1 MRFQWRLGG
10 CGFGRGPGLGR
21 GRDRLHGGF
30 TLIEVLVAL
39 FVLAVGVLGA
49 LATQLAALHTR
60 HQSRLM
66 SNAVQLA
73 STLAEGMRANLDVM
87 RAGDTDNPYLN
98 LRYDASRD
106 GAPPNAGQQCH
117 QGAACSA
124 LQLAD
129 ADLFQLKQSLFH
141 DFPGGRVV
149 VCRDSAVWD
158 GARGA
163 LGWACGGAAQ
173 APIVIKLGWRAKH
186 TDGSEALDDAGEF
199 APSVAI
205 ALPGAPE

>member
-1 MRFQWRLGG
+1 MERLRARMRLQ
-10 CGFGRGPGLGR
+10 
-21 GRDRLHGGF
+21 GGF
-30 TLIEVLVAL
+30 TLIEILVAL

-66 SNAVQLA
+66 SNGVQLA
-73 STLAEGMRANLDVM
+73 STLADGMRANLAMM
-87 RAGDTDNPYLN
+87 RASDADNPYL
-98 LRYDASRD
+98 LRYDAIAD
-106 GAPPNAGQQCH
+106 GAPSGTGQQCH

-124 LQLAD
+124 QQLAE
-129 ADLFQLKQSLFH
+129 AELFEVKQSLFRN
-141 DFPGGRVV
+141 FPGGRVII
-149 VCRDSAVWD
+149 CRDSAVWD
-158 GARGA
+158 AGRGA

-173 APIVIKLGWRAKH
+173 APIVIKLGWRGKQ
-186 TDGSEALDDAGEF
+186 TDGSEARDDAGAF